1 MIEIR
6 ITKEISDYEPKL
18 LGPLTLRQSACVAA
32 GAPFCY
38 LIVRYLG
45 PILTTEVA
53 MFFCFIPAG
62 IAYAFGWA
70 RPYGMKMEQFLRSV
84 FVNRFLAPTHRK
96 YKCRNVHEMVIA
108 DAEKTWIAQQ
118 EAALSP
124 KERNRLQVEK
134 KKAAKQ
140 KARYKVSPRAI
151 R

>member
-124 KERNRLQVEK
+124 KARKRLQVEK
-134 KKAAKQ
+134 KKADKQ

>member
-18 LGPLTLRQSACVAA
+18 FGPLTLRQSACVAA

-38 LIVRYLG
+38 FIIRYLG
-45 PILTTEVA
+45 PLLTTEVA

-84 FVNRFLAPTHRK
+84 FVNRFLAPSHRK
-96 YKCRNVHEMVIA
+96 YRCQNIHEMVIA
-108 DAEKTWIAQQ
+108 DAEKTWLAQA

-124 KERNRLQVEK
+124 KERNRLQSK
-134 KKAAKQ
+134 KKKEAKQ
-140 KARYKVSPRAI
+140 MARYKVSPRAI

>member
-6 ITKEISDYEPKL
+6 ITKEITDYEPKL

-32 GAPFCY
+32 GAPLCY
-38 LIVRYLG
+38 LIIRYLG
-45 PILTTEVA
+45 PLLTTEVA

-96 YKCRNVHEMVIA
+96 YKCRNVHEMVIS
-108 DAEKTWIAQQ
+108 DAEKTWLEQE
-118 EAALSP
+118 EAALPP
-124 KERNRLQVEK
+124 KERKRRQAEK
-134 KKAAKQ
+134 QKASKQ

>member
-96 YKCRNVHEMVIA
+96 YKCRNVQEMVIA

-124 KERNRLQVEK
+124 KERKRLQVEK
-134 KKAAKQ
+134 KKADKQ

>member
-6 ITKEISDYEPKL
+6 ITKEITDYEPKL

-32 GAPFCY
+32 GAPLCY
-38 LIVRYLG
+38 LIIRYLG
-45 PILTTEVA
+45 PLLTTEVA

-84 FVNRFLAPTHRK
+84 FVNRFLAPSHRK
-96 YKCRNVHEMVIA
+96 YKCRNVHEMVIT
-108 DAEKTWIAQQ
+108 DAEKTWLEQE
-118 EAALSP
+118 EAALPP
-124 KERNRLQVEK
+124 KERKRRQAEK
-134 KKAAKQ
+134 QKASKQ

>member
-6 ITKEISDYEPKL
+6 ITKEITDYEPKL

-32 GAPFCY
+32 GAPLCY
-38 LIVRYLG
+38 LIIRYLG
-45 PILTTEVA
+45 PLLTTEVA

-62 IAYAFGWA
+62 VAYAFGWA

-84 FVNRFLAPTHRK
+84 FVNRFLAPSHRK
-96 YKCRNVHEMVIA
+96 YKCRNVHEMVIT
-108 DAEKTWIAQQ
+108 DAEKTWLEQE
-118 EAALSP
+118 EAALPP
-124 KERNRLQVEK
+124 KERKRRQAEK
-134 KKAAKQ
+134 QKASKQ

>member
-18 LGPLTLRQSACVAA
+18 FGPLTLRQSVCVAA

-84 FVNRFLAPTHRK
+84 FVNRFLAPTRRK
-96 YKCRNVHEMVIA
+96 YKCKNVHEMVIA

-124 KERNRLQVEK
+124 KERNRLQAEK

>member
-6 ITKEISDYEPKL
+6 ITKEITDYEPKL

-32 GAPFCY
+32 GAPLCY
-38 LIVRYLG
+38 LIIRYLG
-45 PILTTEVA
+45 PLLTTEVA

-84 FVNRFLAPTHRK
+84 FVNRFLAPSHRK
-96 YKCRNVHEMVIA
+96 YKCRNVHEMVIT
-108 DAEKTWIAQQ
+108 DAEKTWLEQ
-118 EAALSP
+118 EEVALPP
-124 KERNRLQVEK
+124 KERKRRQAEK
-134 KKAAKQ
+134 QKASKQ

>member
-1 MIEIR
+1 
-6 ITKEISDYEPKL
+6 
-18 LGPLTLRQSACVAA
+18 
-32 GAPFCY
+32 
-38 LIVRYLG
+38 
-45 PILTTEVA
+45 

-108 DAEKTWIAQQ
+108 DAEKTWLEQE
-118 EAALSP
+118 EAALPP
-124 KERNRLQVEK
+124 KERKRRQAEK
-134 KKAAKQ
+134 QKASKQ

>member
-6 ITKEISDYEPKL
+6 ITKEITDYEPKL

-32 GAPFCY
+32 GAPLCY
-38 LIVRYLG
+38 LIIRYLG
-45 PILTTEVA
+45 PLLTTEVA

-84 FVNRFLAPTHRK
+84 FVNRFLAPSHRK
-96 YKCRNVHEMVIA
+96 YKCRNVHEMVMT
-108 DAEKTWIAQQ
+108 DAEKTWLEQE
-118 EAALSP
+118 EAALPP
-124 KERNRLQVEK
+124 KERKRRQAEK
-134 KKAAKQ
+134 QKASKQ

>member
-38 LIVRYLG
+38 LIIRYLG
-45 PILTTEVA
+45 PLLTTEVA

-62 IAYAFGWA
+62 LAYAFGWA
-70 RPYGMKMEQFLRSV
+70 KPYGMKMEQFLRSV
-84 FVNRFLAPTHRK
+84 FVNRFLAPTRRK
-96 YKCRNVHEMVIA
+96 YKCQNVHEMVIA
-108 DAEKTWIAQQ
+108 DAEKAWLAQE
-118 EAALSP
+118 EAAFSP
-124 KERNRLQVEK
+124 RERKRRQAE
-134 KKAAKQ
+134 KQ
-140 KARYKVSPRAI
+140 KAEKQRARYKVSPRAY

>member
-32 GAPFCY
+32 GAPLCY
-38 LIVRYLG
+38 IIIRYLG

-84 FVNRFLAPTHRK
+84 FVNRFLAPSHRR
-96 YKCRNVHEMVIA
+96 YKCQNVHEVVIA
-108 DAEKTWIAQQ
+108 DAEKTWLAQK

-124 KERNRLQVEK
+124 SERRRCQKEKQQAEK
-134 KKAAKQ
+134 RQ
-140 KARYKVSPRAI
+140 ARYKVSPRAI